1 MKRYL
6 LLPLFILSIGRT
18 PAQYRPAA
26 AEEDVTRMFR
36 VYEDNDGIN
45 AFGHSTDD
53 AYTNGTRLDLFYR
66 PARRPHGLLGRW
78 APQAGDSS
86 IDIYGWGLMQLM
98 YTPKDI
104 SQTDYQ
110 PDDYPYSGAIIATH
124 TRYSYNPIKH
134 YDWQTELV
142 MGAIGPV
149 SLAHQTQS
157 IVHHLTGFMQPMGWG
172 TQFHNALLFNV
183 NVTGEKQL
191 AAAGNALRI
200 IGGGQIFAGM
210 MQNGAAV
217 YPLILLGRTNGYFHG
232 TFSQYTGYDREGHKS
247 WQVYFLA
254 KPELA
259 WFLTNALLEGGLFTT
274 NPNIPAAAGNK
285 PLLAG
290 QQASATRSAQQTPPP
305 PPPPAAPALQPWVAS
320 LSFGTV
326 LSHGN
331 FGLSFLQNI
340 SSPTLKRLY
349 SHEVGNVSLYF
360 AW

>member
-6 LLPLFILSIGRT
+6 LLSLFILSIGRT
-18 PAQYRPAA
+18 SAQYRPAA
-26 AEEDVTRMFR
+26 GEGVTRLFR

-66 PARRPHGLLGRW
+66 PAHRPHGLLGRW

-86 IDIYGWGLMQLM
+86 IDVYGWGLMQLM

-104 SQTDYQ
+104 SQTDFQ

-124 TRYSYNPIKH
+124 TRYSYNPIKR

-157 IVHHLTGFMQPMGWG
+157 IVHRLTGFMQPMGWG
-172 TQFHNALLFNV
+172 TQFRNALLFNV
-183 NVTGEKQL
+183 NITGEKQL
-191 AAAGNALRI
+191 AAEGDAVRI
-200 IGGGQIFAGM
+200 IGGGQVFAGM
-210 MQNGAAV
+210 MQNGASV
-217 YPLILLGRTNGYFHG
+217 YPLILIGRTNGYFNG
-232 TFSQYTGYDREGHKS
+232 TFSQYTGYDREGRKE
-247 WQVYFLA
+247 WQIYFLV
-254 KPELA
+254 KPQLA
-259 WFLTNALLEGGLFTT
+259 YFLTNALLEGAPFTT
-274 NPNIPAAAGNK
+274 NPNLRGSPDNK
-285 PLLAG
+285 PTG
-290 QQASATRSAQQTPPP
+290 PQASAARNAQQPPP
-305 PPPPAAPALQPWVAS
+305 PPPPAAPALQPWVGS

-340 SSPTLKRLY
+340 SSATLKRLY